1 MEIDRK
7 KLEAAANMPDDQF
20 AALIYAVVTAAGGSR
35 MQAMA
40 AMANASKLK
49 EKLRTV
55 NDREL
60 DELTRNL
67 DPKLA
72 KGILDALKD
81 QGK

>member
-7 KLEAAANMPDDQF
+7 KLAAAINMPDEQF
-20 AALIYAVVTAAGGSR
+20 AALIYAVITAAGGSK

-49 EKLRTV
+49 SKLQST
-55 NDREL
+55 NDAEL
-60 DELTRNL
+60 DEMTKRL
-67 DPKLA
+67 DPKLLNS
-72 KGILDALKD
+72 IMNALKD